1 MCICYKAGQP
11 LIRRDLQSDRRALRE
26 QLQSEQENSS
36 QLKAK
41 SQELQHTFENER
53 IVWLNDKKTLEDTIV
68 DMSMLE
74 KQSEGNR
81 TLRESARQEQEERVK
96 VNPTWSLMFTLLI
109 SWMDRPL
116 KRDIRPKSSPTL
128 SRSKP

>member
-1 MCICYKAGQP
+1 M
-11 LIRRDLQSDRRALRE
+11 
-26 QLQSEQENSS
+26 
-36 QLKAK
+36 K

-53 IVWLNDKKTLEDTIV
+53 VVWLNDKKTLEDTIV

-81 TLRESARQEQEERVK
+81 TLRESAILEQEERVK

-116 KRDIRPKSSPTL
+116 KRDIRPKSSLTL